1 MISKMSFKRERT
13 KDYFLLD
20 THVENMFINEY
31 MISAPGDYVKV
42 YLFALMY
49 ADLGVEFS
57 NEDIAKQLSM
67 DIEDVLKAWTYWE
80 KMGTV
85 RKIRTSAGNSLEYG
99 VEFVLLKDMLYGS
112 HGEENSL
119 LLDQTVNAQ
128 MADQD
133 CKVMFERIEKAIG
146 RVISGAEAGE
156 ILSWINDFGSEPEVI
171 AFAFEYCA
179 GIKKKSVKY
188 VEAVIRNWHNEGC
201 RTIDEVREHVGQM
214 EKMTG
219 NHKRVFQA
227 LGFNRNPTEE
237 ERRIMNGW
245 FDEMGFDI
253 DKVLVACSK
262 TAGISSPNIN
272 YVNRVLHNWYKE
284 GAASSEIGA
293 VTAGEIS
300 AYYELLRAKEEKEA
314 DERRN
319 EVYEKVPRIRE
330 IDEEETELSAELS
343 RIIIS
348 DRVDKKEAIEET
360 REKIDTLNMEKAFL
374 LTDNGF
380 ELNYVDVRYQCPK
393 CRDTG
398 ILETGERCQ
407 CSEEITEGKI
417 KQLMKTK

>member
-1 MISKMSFKRERT
+1 MISEMSFKREKT

-67 DIEDVLKAWTYWE
+67 DVEDVLKAWTYWE
-80 KMGTV
+80 KMGVV
-85 RKIRTSAGNSLEYG
+85 RKIRKPGGSSLEYG

-112 HGEENSL
+112 RSEENTL
-119 LLDQTVNAQ
+119 LTDQNVNVQ
-128 MADQD
+128 MGDED
-133 CKVMFERIEKAIG
+133 CRAMFDRVEKAVG

-156 ILSWINDFGSEPEVI
+156 ILSWVNDFGCEPEVI

-179 GIKKKSVKY
+179 GMRKKSIKY
-188 VEAVIRNWHNEGC
+188 VEAVIRNWINEGC
-201 RTIDEVREHVGQM
+201 RTIDEVRAYTSRM
-214 EKMTG
+214 EERAG

-227 LGFNRNPTEE
+227 LGFSRNPTEE
-237 ERRIMNGW
+237 ERRIMNEW
-245 FDEMGFDI
+245 FDEMNFSI
-253 DKVLVACSK
+253 EKVLEACSK
-262 TAGISSPNIN
+262 TTGISSPNIN
-272 YVNRVLHNWYKE
+272 YVNRVLENWYKD
-284 GAASSEIGA
+284 GVSSVKKGSM
-293 VTAGEIS
+293 TAGEINE
-300 AYYELLRAKEEKEA
+300 YYERLRAKEEQEA
-314 DERRN
+314 DGRKD
-319 EVYEKVPRIRE
+319 EVYGKVPRIRE
-330 IDEEETELSAELS
+330 IDKTAAELSAELS

-348 DRVDKKEAIEET
+348 GRVDKKEAIEET
-360 REKIDTLNMEKAFL
+360 REKIDALNMEKAFL

-380 ELNYVDVRYQCPK
+380 ELDYMDVRYQCPK